1 MNTSQAS
8 CQRGHCYNL
17 EISEYLSKV
26 KSLFEGQ
33 VGHLF
38 CLEISKYSSEVKSS
52 QRSKDTLILLKRF
65 WSKVKSRLKGQMG
78 Y

>member
-17 EISEYLSKV
+17 EYLSKV

-52 QRSKDTLILLKRF
+52 QRSKGTLILLKRF
-65 WSKVKSRLKGQMG
+65 WSKVKSRFKGQMG

>member
-38 CLEISKYSSEVKSS
+38 CLEIPSILVKSS
-52 QRSKDTLILLKRF
+52 Q
-65 WSKVKSRLKGQMG
+65 VKGQRVH
-78 Y
+78 